1 MKALLLA
8 SIVMLGG
15 CSLLDRVPPVE
26 MCVVYKGKQICA
38 RKVNGV
44 WSFSATLTEEEKADI
59 VKTVDGE

>member
-1 MKALLLA
+1 MKAILCASILLLW
-8 SIVMLGG
+8 G

-59 VKTVDGE
+59 IKNVDGE